1 VSSRRLSV
9 FWRRNAA
16 IAVLAMAGF
25 ILKQNQGSGQDFR
38 D

>member
-1 VSSRRLSV
+1 VNSSRLAV

-16 IAVLAMAGF
+16 IAVRVMAGG
-25 ILKQNQGSGQDFR
+25 ILKPDTDSGQGFR